1 MMKAL
6 VNGKIILEDRIVN
19 NKVLLF
25 DQAIHKITD
34 SVDLSTLEV
43 IDAEG
48 MYISPG
54 LIDLHIHG
62 ADGYDTM
69 DGTIEALNSI
79 SKAILKKG
87 VTSFLPTT
95 MTMDSS
101 SIYKALEA
109 IRRGKVDSA
118 VEGATIIGAHLE
130 GPFINP
136 KKKGAQNERYI
147 VKPSYDFI
155 RKYTDIIEIITYAPE
170 MDDDGAFIKQ
180 MLSEDIVLSLGHSD
194 GTFDEA
200 MCAINGGAKSFTHL
214 FNAMSG
220 LHHRNP
226 GLVGAALISD
236 AYVELIADKVHVR
249 PELFRLLVENKRE
262 KLVLITDGMRAKCL
276 KNGTYDLGG
285 QKVIVKENSARL
297 EDGTLAG
304 SVLTMNQAIKNM
316 YECTDEPLYEVI
328 KQASLNPARLINR
341 DQSIGSIAVDKQAD
355 IIIFNDKFEV
365 KRCFIKG
372 KEKRI

>member
-1 MMKAL
+1 MKAL